1 MSEFSVVGRR
11 LPKVNSWAHLT
22 GTAKYADDIAMPRML
37 FGRLLRSTQAH
48 ARIRSVDTTA
58 AERHPGVVA
67 VVTGKD
73 MPEKMGIMPS
83 TQDETALA
91 VGKVRYVGEPVAAVC
106 ATTEDAAFDALSL
119 IRVEYEPLEPILTI
133 EDALGREDVKIHD
146 EAKRANVFKEV
157 HLSFGDLE
165 AGFASADHTRDDWYF
180 FEGNTHAPIENH
192 SAVASYDGDGK
203 LTLWTSTQVPHYLH
217 RELEKVLGLPRSHIR
232 VVATPNG
239 GAFGGKSDPFAHEF
253 AACLLSMRTKRPV
266 KFTLDRE
273 EVFYAHRGRHPV
285 KMRLRAGVKEDGE
298 FTAVHLQTWLDGGAY
313 ASYGIA
319 TTYYTGALMTVT
331 YRIPA
336 YKFDGVRVYTNKPPC
351 GPKRGHGT
359 TQPRWAFEC
368 TVDKIA
374 TDLGFDPLEYRQR
387 ILQPAQSRTVN
398 GLRITSMG
406 LGQCLEAAGKAT
418 QYSKKRGQL
427 PRGKGIGIS
436 GSAYIS
442 GAGLPIYWN
451 AMPHSGATVKID
463 RGGGVAVYC
472 GTSEIGQGSDHM
484 LATVTAEALGVLP
497 EDVHVVS
504 GDTTLAPV
512 DLGSY
517 SSRVT
522 FMAGNATKEAAC
534 KLRDQ
539 LFTVAGEKLGVPV
552 ERMNA
557 AFRKVYDR
565 ADPSKSMSFVE
576 AANLAE
582 ARYGT
587 LSAAGSYSP
596 PPGIG
601 GDYKGAGVGPTPAYS
616 YQASVAEVSV
626 DLETG
631 VLTVDRIVTA
641 HDCGR
646 ALNPVN
652 VEGQIEGSA
661 YMGYGEISGEEQVF
675 RGGLHKKPSLLDYKI
690 PTSLDTPVLEAI
702 IVESVDAEGP
712 FGAKEAGEGPL
723 NSVIPAIANA
733 VYDAIGVRFD
743 ETPITADKIL
753 DALGKR
759 DNRGVPKDR
768 IGPAGLGD
776 GKRDPGGAQRR
787 LGFSTEARERRRAVG
802 PSRAEQAEP
811 AQGAGFERG
820 RALPDRAD
828 KTGATGPGPEPGE
841 PGSGSS

>member
-22 GTAKYADDIAMPRML
+22 GTAKYADDIALPRML
-37 FGRLLRSTQAH
+37 YARLLRSPHAH
-48 ARIRSVDTTA
+48 ARVRSIDTSA

-67 VVTGKD
+67 VVTGRD

-91 VGKVRYVGEPVAAVC
+91 VDRVRYVGEAVAGIA
-106 ATTEDAAFDALSL
+106 ATSEDAAFEALSL
-119 IRVEYEPLEPILTI
+119 ITVDYEPLEPILTI
-133 EDALGREDVKIHD
+133 EEALEREDVKIHD
-146 EAKRANVFKEV
+146 EAARANVFKEV
-157 HLSFGDLE
+157 HLSFGDLD
-165 AGFASADHTRDDWYF
+165 AGFANADHLRDDWYF
-180 FEGNTHAPIENH
+180 FEGNTHAAIESH

-217 RELEKVLGLPRSHIR
+217 RELEKVLGIPRTRIR
-232 VVATPNG
+232 VIATPNG

-266 KFTLDRE
+266 KLTLDRE

-285 KMRLRAGVKEDGE
+285 KMRLRAGVKKDGE
-298 FTAVHLQTWLDGGAY
+298 FTAAHLQTWLDGGAY

-319 TTYYTGALMTVT
+319 TTYYTGALLTVT

-374 TDLGFDPLEYRQR
+374 SDLGLDPLEYRR
-387 ILQPAQSRTVN
+387 YILQPPNSRTVN
-398 GLRITSMG
+398 GLRITTMG
-406 LGQCLEAAGKAT
+406 LGECLDAVGRAT
-418 QYSKKRGQL
+418 GFSRTHRKL
-427 PRGKGIGIS
+427 ARGKGIGIA

-451 AMPHSGATVKID
+451 AMPHSGAVVKID
-463 RGGGVAVYC
+463 RGGGVTVYC
-472 GTSEIGQGSDHM
+472 GTSEIGQGSDQM

-504 GDTTLAPV
+504 GDTSLAPV

-522 FMAGNATKEAAC
+522 FMAGNATMEAAC

-539 LFTVAGEKLGVPV
+539 LLSVAAEALAVPV
-552 ERMNA
+552 ERMTA
-557 AFRKVYDR
+557 ALRRVYDS
-565 ADPSKSMSFVE
+565 AEPAKGVSFVE

-587 LSAAGSYSP
+587 LSAAGSYTP
-596 PPGIG
+596 PKGIG

-616 YQASVAEVSV
+616 YQAAVAEVTV
-626 DLETG
+626 DLDTG
-631 VLTVDRIVTA
+631 VLTVDRVVTA

-646 ALNPVN
+646 ALSPVN

-675 RGGLHKKPSLLDYKI
+675 RGGLHKKPSLLEYKI
-690 PTSLDTPVLEAI
+690 PTSLDTPKLEAI
-702 IVESVDAEGP
+702 IVETVDAEGP
-712 FGAKEAGEGPL
+712 FGGKEAGEGPL
-723 NSVIPAIANA
+723 NPVIPAIANA
-733 VYDAIGVRFD
+733 VFDAIGVRFD
-743 ETPITADKIL
+743 ETPITADKVL

-768 IGPAGLGD
+768 IGPSGLAEP
-776 GKRDPGGAQRR
+776 KRDPGGAKRR
-787 LGFSTEARERRRAVG
+787 LGFSTEAREQRI
-802 PSRAEQAEP
+802 SRVTGVETA
-811 AQGAGFERG
+811 
-820 RALPDRAD
+820 
-828 KTGATGPGPEPGE
+828 TGATGPGPEPGE
-841 PGSGSS
+841 PGSGSR